1 MDFLGLMKKR
11 RSIRKFKQEA
21 IPKEGLLNLIEP
33 ACFAHSLCNRQSL
46 RFWIVMDPQRA
57 DFIYQHS
64 SLGSV
69 SDGEGGLTTE
79 KFAPPSYI
87 AISTLGEPGN
97 ADFADAG
104 AAFQNMA
111 IMSME
116 MNLGLFWIHAFSE
129 KIIKSF
135 LNLPEEQTIMAIIAV
150 GRPAENPVAINI
162 DPTEVNQFFDSKEKF
177 QKVPKL
183 KTKYL
188 INWR

>member
-1 MDFLGLMKKR
+1 MDFLELIKKR

-21 IPKEGLLNLIEP
+21 IAKEDLLNLLEP
-33 ACFAHSLCNRQSL
+33 ACFAHSLCNRQAL
-46 RFWIVMDPQRA
+46 RYWIVMDSQRA

-64 SLGSV
+64 CLGTV
-69 SDGEGGLTTE
+69 MDGEEGLTTE
-79 KFAPPSYI
+79 KFAPPAYVVV
-87 AISTLGEPGN
+87 STLGKPGD

-104 AAFQNMA
+104 SAFQNMS
-111 IMSME
+111 IMSMQ
-116 MNLGLFWIHAFSE
+116 MSLGLFWIHAFSGE
-129 KIIKSF
+129 IIKSF

-162 DPTEVNQFFDSKEKF
+162 DPTEANQFFNSKDKV

-188 INWR
+188 VGWR

>member
-1 MDFLGLMKKR
+1 MDFLELMKKR

-79 KFAPPSYI
+79 KF
-87 AISTLGEPGN
+87 L
-97 ADFADAG
+97 
-104 AAFQNMA
+104 
-111 IMSME
+111 
-116 MNLGLFWIHAFSE
+116 
-129 KIIKSF
+129 
-135 LNLPEEQTIMAIIAV
+135 
-150 GRPAENPVAINI
+150 
-162 DPTEVNQFFDSKEKF
+162 
-177 QKVPKL
+177 
-183 KTKYL
+183 
-188 INWR
+188 

>member
-1 MDFLGLMKKR
+1 MDFLELMKKR

-21 IPKEGLLNLIEP
+21 ISKEQLLNLIEP
-33 ACFAHSLCNRQSL
+33 ACFAHSLCNRQAL
-46 RFWIVMDPQRA
+46 RYWIVMAPQRA

-69 SDGEGGLTTE
+69 ADGENGLTPE

-87 AISTLGEPGN
+87 IVSTIGEPGN

-104 AAFQNMA
+104 AAFQNIS
-111 IMSME
+111 IMSMQ
-116 MNLGLFWIHAFSE
+116 MNLGLFWIHAFSG

-150 GRPAENPVAINI
+150 GRPAENPIAINI
-162 DPTEVNQFFDSKEKF
+162 DPTEVNQFFNSNEKV

-188 INWR
+188 IDWR